1 MGAYLYQITILLA
14 SYIQF
19 SNFILGRQSRADRD
33 KDRHRTL
40 IGATSGHH
48 SPSPRDQFVH
58 DQQQF
63 LNAATSS
70 GSQKTSGRPRS
81 PSGIDRTL
89 NQLTE
94 FIFTNRDYIS
104 LISSLYKISGERPGS
119 NLGGRSPGYMS
130 SWKSTLSAWA
140 SGTASSNLPSISS
153 LRLRTASSDR
163 ASVLPGRG
171 GASTE
176 DGAHSYVTGDNN
188 STGFDSRRFQP
199 RYSF

>member
-1 MGAYLYQITILLA
+1 MTVLSCYNPTFNCTY
-14 SYIQF
+14 F
-19 SNFILGRQSRADRD
+19 SSGRQSRADRD

-70 GSQKTSGRPRS
+70 GGQKASGRPRS
-81 PSGIDRTL
+81 PSGNTIIMSSSIETICISCVITIDMFL
-89 NQLTE
+89 QY
-94 FIFTNRDYIS
+94 F
-104 LISSLYKISGERPGS
+104 LIVGERPGS
-119 NLGGRSPGYMS
+119 NLGARSPGYMS

-140 SGTASSNLPSISS
+140 SNTASSNLPSISS

-163 ASVLPGRG
+163 ASVVPGRG
-171 GASTE
+171 GTSTE
-176 DGAHSYVTGDNN
+176 DGAYSYVTGDNN